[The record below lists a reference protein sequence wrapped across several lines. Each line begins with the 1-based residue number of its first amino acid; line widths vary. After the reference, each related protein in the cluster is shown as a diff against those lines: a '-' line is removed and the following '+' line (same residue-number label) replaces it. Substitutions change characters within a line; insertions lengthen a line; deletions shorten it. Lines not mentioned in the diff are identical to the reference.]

1 MPRIVG
7 IATAMLLALFIL
19 APVGLAADP
28 PRAGDRVLI
37 SINGD
42 VDLPAGQHADAVVVI
57 NGTATIEG
65 DVGTLVAINGAA
77 VMTGATAETVVAVGS
92 PITLASGTVVTGDV
106 RTLDSTVE
114 QLDTAVV
121 QGNVRDV
128 SLELVA
134 FGAILAPALIL
145 FALGFLLAALVAG
158 LALAGVAS
166 HQVRNAEA
174 LISREPGPT
183 LVAGLIGMI
192 VPPIVAIVL
201 MITVVGAPLGLGI
214 LFGLW
219 PLMAF
224 LGYLVAGIW
233 IGDWILHRV
242 SPTVVRERPYLASFV
257 GILILQV
264 LGIIPPA
271 AAIASLFGFGA
282 VILMAWRSF
291 RGAQPGATEVPRQSP
306 VPMGA

>member
-1 MPRIVG
+1 MIWIVVELAIIQELSFLHPIFFGVGLVIAASACPLGVADLPGLASRPIGGTGGDQDASGQFG

-42 VDLPAGQHADAVVVI
+42 VDLPAGRHADAVVVI

-145 FALGFLLAALVAG
+145 FALGFSARGARGRPRAG
-158 LALAGVAS
+158 RRGLP
-166 HQVRNAEA
+166 
-174 LISREPGPT
+174 PGPEGR
-183 LVAGLIGMI
+183 VADQ
-192 VPPIVAIVL
+192 PRAR
-201 MITVVGAPLGLGI
+201 AD
-214 LFGLW
+214 
-219 PLMAF
+219 
-224 LGYLVAGIW
+224 AGP
-233 IGDWILHRV
+233 D
-242 SPTVVRERPYLASFV
+242 
-257 GILILQV
+257 
-264 LGIIPPA
+264 
-271 AAIASLFGFGA
+271 
-282 VILMAWRSF
+282 
-291 RGAQPGATEVPRQSP
+291 
-306 VPMGA
+306 

>member
-1 MPRIVG
+1 MQRIVG
-7 IATAMLLALFIL
+7 IAIAMLLALFVL
-19 APVGLAADP
+19 VPVVIAADP
-28 PRAGDRVLI
+28 PTSDDRVLI

-42 VDLPAGQHADAVVVI
+42 VDLPAGQYADAVLVI

-77 VMTGATAETVVAVGS
+77 VMTGASAETVVAVES
-92 PITLASGTVVTGDV
+92 AVTLATGTVVSGDV
-106 RTLDSTVE
+106 RTLNSTVE
-114 QLDTAVV
+114 QLDTAAV
-121 QGNVRDV
+121 QGEVRDL
-128 SLELVA
+128 SGELVA
-134 FGAILAPALIL
+134 IGVVLAPALIL
-145 FALGFLLAALVAG
+145 LAIGFALAAIVAG
-158 LALAGVAS
+158 LALAGVAAR
-166 HQVRNAEA
+166 QVRSAEA

-183 LVAGLIGMI
+183 LVAGLVGLVI
-192 VPPIVAIVL
+192 PPLIAVVAMV
-201 MITVVGAPLGLGI
+201 TVIGAPLGLGI

-242 SPTVVRERPYLASFV
+242 SPNVVRERPYLASVV

-264 LGIIPPA
+264 LGIVPPA

-282 VILMAWRSF
+282 VILLAWRSF

>member
-1 MPRIVG
+1 MQRILG
-7 IATAMLLALFIL
+7 IAIAMLLAMFVLV
-19 APVGLAADP
+19 PVVIAADP
-28 PRAGDRVLI
+28 PRSGDRVLM
-37 SINGD
+37 SFNGD
-42 VDLPAGQHADAVVVI
+42 VDLPAGQHADVVLVV

-77 VMTGATAETVVAVGS
+77 VLTGAQAETVVAVES
-92 PITLASGTVVTGDV
+92 AVTLATGTVVSGDV
-106 RTLDSTVE
+106 RTLNSTVD
-114 QLDTAVV
+114 QLDTAAV
-121 QGNVRDV
+121 QGDV
-128 SLELVA
+128 KDLSLELVA
-134 FGAILAPALIL
+134 IGAVLAPALLL
-145 FALGFLLAALVAG
+145 FAIGFALAAIVAG
-158 LALAGVAS
+158 LALAGVAPR
-166 HQVRNAEA
+166 QVRGAEM

-183 LVAGLIGMI
+183 LVAGLVGLI
-192 VPPIVAIVL
+192 VPPIVAIVA

-242 SPTVVRERPYLASFV
+242 SPTVVRERPYLAAFV

>member
-1 MPRIVG
+1 MTRITGIAIAMLLMLFVLVPVG
-7 IATAMLLALFIL
+7 IA
-19 APVGLAADP
+19 ADP
-28 PRAGDRVLI
+28 AVPGDRVLM
-37 SINGD
+37 SFNGD
-42 VDLPAGQHADAVVVI
+42 VDLPAGQYADVVLVV

-65 DVGTLVAINGAA
+65 DVGTLVAINGGA
-77 VMTGATAETVVAVGS
+77 VLTGAAAETVVAVES
-92 PITLASGTVVTGDV
+92 TVTLGPGTVVSGDV
-106 RTLDSTVE
+106 RTLNATVE

-121 QGNVRDV
+121 QGEVRDL

-134 FGAILAPALIL
+134 IGAVLAPALIL
-145 FALGFLLAALVAG
+145 FAIGFALAAIVAG

-166 HQVRNAEA
+166 RQVRGAEA

-183 LVAGLIGMI
+183 LVAGIVGLI

-201 MITVVGAPLGLGI
+201 MITVVGAPLGFSI
-214 LFGLW
+214 LFMLW

-233 IGDWILHRV
+233 IGDWVLHRI
-242 SPTVVRERPYLASFV
+242 SPTVVRERPYLASVV
-257 GILILQV
+257 GILLLQV

-282 VILMAWRSF
+282 VVLMAWRSF
-291 RGAQPGATEVPRQSP
+291 RGAQPGATEVPKTSP

>member
-1 MPRIVG
+1 MRRILG
-7 IATAMLLALFIL
+7 IAIAMLLTLFIL
-19 APVGLAADP
+19 VPVVTAADP
-28 PRAGDRVLI
+28 PRSGDRVLM
-37 SINGD
+37 SFNGD
-42 VDLPAGQHADAVVVI
+42 VDLPAGQHADVVLVV

-65 DVGTLVAINGAA
+65 DVGTLVAINGGA
-77 VMTGATAETVVAVGS
+77 VLTGATAETVVAVES
-92 PITLASGTVVTGDV
+92 AVTLATGTVVSGDV
-106 RTLDSTVE
+106 RTLNSTVD
-114 QLDTAVV
+114 QLDTAAV
-121 QGNVRDV
+121 QGDV
-128 SLELVA
+128 KDLSLELVA
-134 FGAILAPALIL
+134 IGAVLAPALLL
-145 FALGFLLAALVAG
+145 FAIGFALAAIIAG
-158 LALAGVAS
+158 LALAGVAPR
-166 HQVRNAEA
+166 QVRGAES

-183 LVAGLIGMI
+183 LVAGLVGMI
-192 VPPIVAIVL
+192 VPPVVAIVA

-242 SPTVVRERPYLASFV
+242 SPTVVRERPYLASFI

>member
-1 MPRIVG
+1 MRRILG
-7 IATAMLLALFIL
+7 IAIAMLLTLFVL
-19 APVGLAADP
+19 VPVVTAADP
-28 PRAGDRVLI
+28 PRSGDRVLI

-42 VDLPAGQHADAVVVI
+42 VDLPAGQHADAVLVI

-77 VMTGATAETVVAVGS
+77 VLTGAQAETVVAVES
-92 PITLASGTVVTGDV
+92 AVTLATGTVVSGDI
-106 RTLDSTVE
+106 RTLNSTVD
-114 QLDTAVV
+114 QLDTAAV
-121 QGNVRDV
+121 QGEVRDL

-134 FGAILAPALIL
+134 IGAGLAPALLL
-145 FALGFLLAALVAG
+145 FAIGFALAAIVAG
-158 LALAGVAS
+158 LALAGVAPR
-166 HQVRNAEA
+166 QVRSAEM

-183 LVAGLIGMI
+183 LVAGLVGLI
-192 VPPIVAIVL
+192 VPPIVAIVA

-233 IGDWILHRV
+233 MGDWILHRV

-257 GILILQV
+257 GILVLQV

-282 VILMAWRSF
+282 VVLMAWRSF